1 MKAMLAA
8 AGVALLFAGSSAQAG
23 VIYATGF
30 EPPTFTTG
38 LIAGQ
43 DGWSEYPSPSAA
55 AQVESA
61 FVYAGSQ
68 AVDVIPALA
77 AGQDGPYKAVSTAAP
92 IVVQSAEIY
101 IASSTTQSEW
111 QFAALGAGL
120 TGFAGGIDILAN
132 NQIELIAAGLPIIGT
147 TWTRDAWINV
157 ALTLDYAT
165 QTFDVTLNGV
175 TIGSNEPFCGDNGP
189 CLGANVPAYA
199 DGFFD
204 SFGPATNGGI
214 TGVNDIGFMDNYSVS
229 TPVPEPATWAMALL
243 GFAGLGYATRRKA
256 NVARAALA
264 A

>member
-1 MKAMLAA
+1 LPPPVLDCFLRAA
-8 AGVALLFAGSSAQAG
+8 RHTRVSFTRQASNS
-23 VIYATGF
+23 
-30 EPPTFTTG
+30 PHSHLG

-43 DGWSEYPSPSAA
+43 DGWSEFPAPSAA
-55 AQVESA
+55 AQVENA

-68 AVDVIPALA
+68 AVDVIPALT
-77 AGQDGPYKAVSTAAP
+77 AGQDGPYKAVSTTAP

-101 IASSTTQSEW
+101 LASSTVQSEW

-120 TGFAGGIDILAN
+120 VGFAGGIDVLSDD
-132 NQIELIAAGLPIIGT
+132 QIELIAAGLPIIGT
-147 TWTRDAWINV
+147 TWTRDVWVNV

-165 QTFDVTLNGV
+165 QKFDVALNGV
-175 TIGSNEPFCGDNGP
+175 TIASNEPFCGDNGP

-229 TPVPEPATWAMALL
+229 TTVAEPSTWAMALL
-243 GFAGLGYATRRKA
+243 GFAGLGLVGHLKA
-256 NVARAALA
+256 RGSRTAVAI
-264 A
+264 